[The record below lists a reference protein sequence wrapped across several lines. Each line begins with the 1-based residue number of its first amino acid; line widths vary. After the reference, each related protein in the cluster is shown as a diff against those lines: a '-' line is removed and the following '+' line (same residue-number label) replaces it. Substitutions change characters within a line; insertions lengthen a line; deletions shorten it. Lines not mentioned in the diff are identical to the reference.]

1 VEDEAMMQ
9 DGEMLARLVAQAE
22 GGRHGGGGDMVMIR
36 AIIEEAA
43 EMGAG
48 RALERLGLSDRSAE
62 DDVRELRQLLG
73 AWRDAKKAARG
84 AVIGWVV
91 RVALALL
98 LLGPAVKLGYP
109 GLVKG

>member
-22 GGRHGGGGDMVMIR
+22 GGRDGGDMVMIR

-84 AVIGWVV
+84 AAIGWVV
-91 RVALALL
+91 RVVLALL
-98 LLGPAVKLGYP
+98 LLGLAVKLGYP